1 MKRAKIVGPCIVAAL
16 VLSGPALA
24 QDKSILITLTG
35 QSMIRS
41 DIRATS
47 PDKVPAIASL
57 FKGDVK
63 FTNFEAAVAE
73 KGQSAGNWKGG
84 GFLSPPEGMDAL
96 MGFGVNLISTSN
108 NHSFDMGPAGL
119 QNTLK
124 EANARHLVH
133 AGTGNTMAE
142 AAAPAYLKTPNGTV
156 ALIAQASGMLQQGA
170 RAQDNGPGINEMRV
184 FTTDG
189 KPNEATTEL
198 PDGSINVAD
207 KEDSA
212 RILKNIREA
221 KAHADLVIVYE
232 HNHVLANRPFMETY
246 ADGLPDRLHPNQW
259 LVNWVHQEIDAGA
272 DIIVMHGAPVLHG
285 VQIYHGK
292 PIFYDLGNFIY
303 NLPPSLTTLDEPINW
318 ESAVAYVQFKG
329 KKLQSIN
336 LQPIVL
342 NNIGTGE
349 PDIHNSLLANEF
361 VATRGLPS
369 AAKGL
374 RATDI
379 LNRMAEISKPFGT
392 KIIINSDGTG
402 TIPLGGK

>member
-1 MKRAKIVGPCIVAAL
+1 MSAKLVGLSLAAAL
-16 VLSGPALA
+16 MMSGSALA
-24 QDKSILITLTG
+24 QDKSFLITLTG

-47 PDKVPAIASL
+47 PDAVPAIKSL

-73 KGQSAGNWKGG
+73 KGESTKKGG
-84 GFLSPPEGMDAL
+84 FFTPPEAMDAL
-96 MGFGVNLISTSN
+96 MAFGVNLISTSN

-124 EANARHLVH
+124 EAKARNLVH
-133 AGTGNTMAE
+133 AGTGNTLAE
-142 AAAPAYLKTPNGTV
+142 ASAPAYLKTPNGTV
-156 ALIAQASGMLQQGA
+156 ALIAQASGMQKVGA
-170 RAQDNGPGINEMRV
+170 RATANGPGVNEMRV

-212 RILKNIREA
+212 RILSSIREA

-246 ADGLPDRLHPNQW
+246 ANGLPERLHPDQW
-259 LVNWVHQEIDAGA
+259 LIDWTHKEIDAGA

-285 VQIYHGK
+285 IQIYHGK
-292 PIFYDLGNFIY
+292 PIFFDLGNFIY
-303 NLPPSLTTLDEPINW
+303 NLPPTMTTLDEPRNW
-318 ESAVAYVQFKG
+318 QSAVAYVQFKG
-329 KKLQSIN
+329 KKLQSVS

-342 NNIGTGE
+342 NNVGKGQ
-349 PDIHNSLLANEF
+349 PDIHAPRLANDF
-361 VATRGLPS
+361 VVTRGLPE
-369 AAKGL
+369 AAKGMQ
-374 RATDI
+374 AKDI
-379 LNRMAEISKPFGT
+379 LMRLADISKPFGT
-392 KIIINSDGTG
+392 KIAINSDGTG

>member
-1 MKRAKIVGPCIVAAL
+1 MSAKLVWLSLAAAL
-16 VLSGPALA
+16 MMSGSALA
-24 QDKSILITLTG
+24 QDKSITITLTG

-47 PDKVPAIASL
+47 PDAVPTIKSL

-73 KGQSAGNWKGG
+73 KGESTKKGG
-84 GFLSPPEGMDAL
+84 FFTPPEAMDAL
-96 MGFGVNLISTSN
+96 MAFGVNLISTSN

-124 EANARHLVH
+124 EATARKLVH

-142 AAAPAYLKTPNGTV
+142 ASAPAYLKTPNGTV
-156 ALIAQASGMLQQGA
+156 ALIAQASGMQKAAA
-170 RAQDNGPGINEMRV
+170 RATANGPGVNEMRV

-212 RILKNIREA
+212 RILNSIREA

-246 ADGLPDRLHPNQW
+246 ANGLPERLHPDKW
-259 LVNWVHQEIDAGA
+259 LIDWTHKEIDAGA

-303 NLPPSLTTLDEPINW
+303 NLPPTLTTLDEPINW
-318 ESAVAYVQFKG
+318 VSAVAYVQFKG
-329 KKLQSIN
+329 KKLQSVT

-342 NNIGTGE
+342 NNVGKGQ
-349 PDIHNSLLANEF
+349 PDIHDAEDDNQF
-361 VATRGLPS
+361 TATRGLPS
-369 AAKGL
+369 AAKGMQ
-374 RATDI
+374 ATDI
-379 LNRMAEISKPFGT
+379 LKRIADISKPFGT
-392 KIIINSDGTG
+392 KIAINADGTG

>member
-1 MKRAKIVGPCIVAAL
+1 M
-16 VLSGPALA
+16 
-24 QDKSILITLTG
+24 
-35 QSMIRS
+35 
-41 DIRATS
+41 
-47 PDKVPAIASL
+47 PAIKSL

-73 KGQSAGNWKGG
+73 KGESTKKGG
-84 GFLSPPEGMDAL
+84 FFTPPEAMDAL
-96 MGFGVNLISTSN
+96 MAFGVNLISTSN

-124 EANARHLVH
+124 EAKARNLVH
-133 AGTGNTMAE
+133 AGTGNTLAE
-142 AAAPAYLKTPNGTV
+142 ASAPAYLKTPNGTV
-156 ALIAQASGMLQQGA
+156 ALIAQASGMQKVGA
-170 RAQDNGPGINEMRV
+170 RATANGPGVNEMRV

-212 RILKNIREA
+212 RILSSIREA

-246 ADGLPDRLHPNQW
+246 ANGLPERLHPDQW
-259 LVNWVHQEIDAGA
+259 LIDWTHKEIDAGA

-303 NLPPSLTTLDEPINW
+303 NLPPTLTTLDEPINW
-318 ESAVAYVQFKG
+318 VSAVAYVQFKG
-329 KKLQSIN
+329 KKLQSVT

-342 NNIGTGE
+342 NNVGKGQ
-349 PDIHNSLLANEF
+349 PDIHDAEDDNQF
-361 VATRGLPS
+361 TATRGLPS
-369 AAKGL
+369 AAKGMQ
-374 RATDI
+374 ATDI
-379 LNRMAEISKPFGT
+379 LKRIADISKPFGT
-392 KIIINSDGTG
+392 KIAINSDGTG

>member
-1 MKRAKIVGPCIVAAL
+1 MSAKLVGLSLAAAL
-16 VLSGPALA
+16 MMSGSALA
-24 QDKSILITLTG
+24 QDKSFLITLTG

-47 PDKVPAIASL
+47 PDAVPAIKSL

-73 KGQSAGNWKGG
+73 KGESTKKGG
-84 GFLSPPEGMDAL
+84 FFTPPEAMDAL
-96 MGFGVNLISTSN
+96 MAFGVNLISTSN

-124 EANARHLVH
+124 EAKARNLVH
-133 AGTGNTMAE
+133 AGTGNTLAE
-142 AAAPAYLKTPNGTV
+142 ASAPAYLKTPNGTV
-156 ALIAQASGMLQQGA
+156 ALIAQASGMQKVGA
-170 RAQDNGPGINEMRV
+170 RATANGPGVNEMRV

-212 RILKNIREA
+212 RILSSIREA

-246 ADGLPDRLHPNQW
+246 ANGLPERLHPDQW
-259 LVNWVHQEIDAGA
+259 LIDWTHKEIDAGA

-303 NLPPSLTTLDEPINW
+303 NLPPTLTTLDEPINW
-318 ESAVAYVQFKG
+318 VSAVAYVQFKG
-329 KKLQSIN
+329 KKLQSVT

-342 NNIGTGE
+342 NNVGKGQ
-349 PDIHNSLLANEF
+349 PDIHDAEDDNQF
-361 VATRGLPS
+361 TATRGLPS
-369 AAKGL
+369 AAKGMQ
-374 RATDI
+374 ATDI
-379 LNRMAEISKPFGT
+379 LKRIADISKPFGT
-392 KIIINSDGTG
+392 KIAINADGTG

>member
-1 MKRAKIVGPCIVAAL
+1 MA
-16 VLSGPALA
+16 
-24 QDKSILITLTG
+24 
-35 QSMIRS
+35 
-41 DIRATS
+41 
-47 PDKVPAIASL
+47 
-57 FKGDVK
+57 
-63 FTNFEAAVAE
+63 
-73 KGQSAGNWKGG
+73 
-84 GFLSPPEGMDAL
+84 
-96 MGFGVNLISTSN
+96 FGVNLISTSN

-124 EANARHLVH
+124 EATARKLVH

-142 AAAPAYLKTPNGTV
+142 ASAPAYLKTPNGTV
-156 ALIAQASGMLQQGA
+156 ALIAQASGMQKAAA
-170 RAQDNGPGINEMRV
+170 RATANGPGVNEMRV

-212 RILKNIREA
+212 RILNSIREA

-246 ADGLPDRLHPNQW
+246 ANGLPERLHPDKW
-259 LVNWVHQEIDAGA
+259 LIDWTHKEIDAGA

-303 NLPPSLTTLDEPINW
+303 NLPPTLTTLDEPINW
-318 ESAVAYVQFKG
+318 VSAVAYVQFKG
-329 KKLQSIN
+329 KKLQSVT

-342 NNIGTGE
+342 NNVGKGQ
-349 PDIHNSLLANEF
+349 PDIHDAEDDNQF
-361 VATRGLPS
+361 TATRGLPS
-369 AAKGL
+369 AAKGMQ
-374 RATDI
+374 ATDI
-379 LNRMAEISKPFGT
+379 LKRIADISKPFGT
-392 KIIINSDGTG
+392 KIAINADGTG

>member
-1 MKRAKIVGPCIVAAL
+1 MSAKLVGLSLAAAL
-16 VLSGPALA
+16 MMSGSALA
-24 QDKSILITLTG
+24 QDKSFLITLTG

-47 PDKVPAIASL
+47 PDAVPAIKSL

-73 KGQSAGNWKGG
+73 KGESTKKGG
-84 GFLSPPEGMDAL
+84 FFTPPEAMDAL
-96 MGFGVNLISTSN
+96 MAFGVNLISTSN

-124 EANARHLVH
+124 EAKARKLVH
-133 AGTGNTMAE
+133 AGTGNTLAE
-142 AAAPAYLKTPNGTV
+142 ASAPAYLKTPNGTV
-156 ALIAQASGMLQQGA
+156 ALIAQASGMQKAAA
-170 RAQDNGPGINEMRV
+170 RATANGPGVNEMRV

-212 RILKNIREA
+212 RILSSIREA

-246 ADGLPDRLHPNQW
+246 ANGLPERLHPDQW
-259 LVNWVHQEIDAGA
+259 LIDWTHKEIDAGA

-303 NLPPSLTTLDEPINW
+303 NLPPTLTTLDEPINW
-318 ESAVAYVQFKG
+318 VSAVAYVQFKG
-329 KKLQSIN
+329 KKLQSVT

-342 NNIGTGE
+342 NNVGKGQ
-349 PDIHNSLLANEF
+349 PDIHDAEDDNQF
-361 VATRGLPS
+361 TATRGLPS
-369 AAKGL
+369 AAKGMQ
-374 RATDI
+374 ATDI
-379 LNRMAEISKPFGT
+379 LKRIADISKPFGT
-392 KIIINSDGTG
+392 KIAINADGTG

>member
-1 MKRAKIVGPCIVAAL
+1 MSAKLVWLSLAAAL
-16 VLSGPALA
+16 MMSGSALA
-24 QDKSILITLTG
+24 QDKSITITLTG

-47 PDKVPAIASL
+47 PDAVPTIKSL
-57 FKGDVK
+57 LKGDVK
-63 FTNFEAAVAE
+63 FTNFEAAVVE
-73 KGQSAGNWKGG
+73 KGESTKKGG
-84 GFLSPPEGMDAL
+84 FFTPPEAMDAL
-96 MGFGVNLISTSN
+96 MAFGVNLISTSN

-124 EANARHLVH
+124 EATARKLVH

-142 AAAPAYLKTPNGTV
+142 ASAPAYLKTPNGTV
-156 ALIAQASGMLQQGA
+156 ALIAQASGMQKAAA
-170 RAQDNGPGINEMRV
+170 RATANGPGVNEMRV

-212 RILKNIREA
+212 RILNSIREA

-246 ADGLPDRLHPNQW
+246 ANGLPERLHPDKW
-259 LVNWVHQEIDAGA
+259 LIDWTHKEIDAGA

-303 NLPPSLTTLDEPINW
+303 NLPPTLTTLDEPINW
-318 ESAVAYVQFKG
+318 VSAVAYVQFKG
-329 KKLQSIN
+329 KKLQSVT

-342 NNIGTGE
+342 NNVGKGQ
-349 PDIHNSLLANEF
+349 PDIHDAEDDNQF
-361 VATRGLPS
+361 TATRGLPS
-369 AAKGL
+369 AAKGMQ
-374 RATDI
+374 ATDI
-379 LNRMAEISKPFGT
+379 LKRIADISKPFGT
-392 KIIINSDGTG
+392 KIAINADGTG

>member
-1 MKRAKIVGPCIVAAL
+1 MSAKLVWLSLAAAL
-16 VLSGPALA
+16 MMSGSALA
-24 QDKSILITLTG
+24 QDKSITITLTG

-47 PDKVPAIASL
+47 PDAVPTIKSL

-73 KGQSAGNWKGG
+73 KGESTKKGG
-84 GFLSPPEGMDAL
+84 FFTPPEAMDAL
-96 MGFGVNLISTSN
+96 MAFGVNLISTSN

-124 EANARHLVH
+124 EATARKLVH

-142 AAAPAYLKTPNGTV
+142 ASAPAYLKTPNGTV
-156 ALIAQASGMLQQGA
+156 ALIAQASGMQKAAA
-170 RAQDNGPGINEMRV
+170 RATANGPGVNEMRV

-207 KEDSA
+207 NEDSA
-212 RILKNIREA
+212 RILNSIREA

-246 ADGLPDRLHPNQW
+246 ANGLPERLHPDQW
-259 LVNWVHQEIDAGA
+259 LIDWTHKEIDAGA

-303 NLPPSLTTLDEPINW
+303 NLPPTLTTLDEPINW
-318 ESAVAYVQFKG
+318 VSAVAYVQFKG
-329 KKLQSIN
+329 KKLQSVT

-342 NNIGTGE
+342 NNVGKGQ
-349 PDIHNSLLANEF
+349 PDIHDAEDDNQF
-361 VATRGLPS
+361 TATRGLPS
-369 AAKGL
+369 AAKGMQ
-374 RATDI
+374 ATDI
-379 LNRMAEISKPFGT
+379 LKRIADISKPFGT
-392 KIIINSDGTG
+392 KIAINADGTG

>member
-1 MKRAKIVGPCIVAAL
+1 MSAKLVGLSLAVAL
-16 VLSGPALA
+16 MMSGSALA
-24 QDKSILITLTG
+24 QDKSFLITLTG

-47 PDKVPAIASL
+47 PDAVPTIKSL

-73 KGQSAGNWKGG
+73 KGESTKGG
-84 GFLSPPEGMDAL
+84 GFFTPPEAMDAL
-96 MGFGVNLISTSN
+96 MAFGVNLISTSN

-124 EANARHLVH
+124 EAKARNLVH

-142 AAAPAYLKTPNGTV
+142 ASAPAYLKTPNGTV
-156 ALIAQASGMLQQGA
+156 ALIAQASGMQKVGA
-170 RAQDNGPGINEMRV
+170 RATANGPGVNEMRV

-198 PDGSINVAD
+198 PDGSVNVAD

-212 RILKNIREA
+212 RILNSIREA
-221 KAHADLVIVYE
+221 KAHSDLVIVYE

-246 ADGLPDRLHPNQW
+246 ADGLADRLHPNDW
-259 LVNWVHQEIDAGA
+259 LVKWTHQEIDAGA

-285 VQIYHGK
+285 IQIYHGK

-303 NLPPSLTTLDEPINW
+303 NLPPTLTTLDEPINW
-318 ESAVAYVQFKG
+318 VSAVAYVQFKG
-329 KKLQSIN
+329 KKLQSVT

-342 NNIGTGE
+342 NNVGKGQ
-349 PDIHNSLLANEF
+349 PDIHDSEDDNQF
-361 VATRGLPS
+361 TATRGLPS
-369 AAKGL
+369 PATGVH
-374 RATDI
+374 ATDI
-379 LNRMAEISKPFGT
+379 LKRMAEISKPFGT
-392 KIIINSDGTG
+392 KIAINSDGTG
-402 TIPLGGK
+402 TIPLNGK

>member
-1 MKRAKIVGPCIVAAL
+1 MSAKLVGLSLAAAL
-16 VLSGPALA
+16 MMSGSALA
-24 QDKSILITLTG
+24 QDKSFLITLTG

-47 PDKVPAIASL
+47 PDAVPAIKSL

-73 KGQSAGNWKGG
+73 KGESTKKGG
-84 GFLSPPEGMDAL
+84 FFTPPEAMDAL
-96 MGFGVNLISTSN
+96 MAFGVNLISTSN

-124 EANARHLVH
+124 EAKARNLVH
-133 AGTGNTMAE
+133 TGTGNTLAE
-142 AAAPAYLKTPNGTV
+142 ASAPAYLKTPNGTV
-156 ALIAQASGMLQQGA
+156 ALIAQASGMQKVGA
-170 RAQDNGPGINEMRV
+170 RATANGPGVNEMRV

-212 RILKNIREA
+212 RILSSIREA

-246 ADGLPDRLHPNQW
+246 ANGLPERLHPDQW
-259 LVNWVHQEIDAGA
+259 LIDWTHKEIDAGA

-303 NLPPSLTTLDEPINW
+303 NLPPTLTTLDEPINW
-318 ESAVAYVQFKG
+318 VSAVAYVQFKG
-329 KKLQSIN
+329 KKLQSVT

-342 NNIGTGE
+342 NNVGKGQ
-349 PDIHNSLLANEF
+349 PDIHDAEDDNQF
-361 VATRGLPS
+361 TATRGLPS
-369 AAKGL
+369 AAKGMQ
-374 RATDI
+374 ATDI
-379 LNRMAEISKPFGT
+379 LKRIADISKPFGT
-392 KIIINSDGTG
+392 KIAINADGTG

>member
-1 MKRAKIVGPCIVAAL
+1 MSAKLVGLSLAAAL
-16 VLSGPALA
+16 MMSGSALA
-24 QDKSILITLTG
+24 QDKSITITLTG

-47 PDKVPAIASL
+47 PDAVPTIKSL
-57 FKGDVK
+57 LKGDVK
-63 FTNFEAAVAE
+63 FTNFEAAVVE
-73 KGQSAGNWKGG
+73 KGESTKKGG
-84 GFLSPPEGMDAL
+84 FFTPPEAMDAL
-96 MGFGVNLISTSN
+96 MAFGVNLISTSN

-124 EANARHLVH
+124 EATARKLVH

-142 AAAPAYLKTPNGTV
+142 ASAPAYLKTPNGTV
-156 ALIAQASGMLQQGA
+156 ALIAQASGMQKAAA
-170 RAQDNGPGINEMRV
+170 RATANGPGVNEMRV

-212 RILKNIREA
+212 RILNSIREA

-246 ADGLPDRLHPNQW
+246 ANGLPERLHPDKW
-259 LVNWVHQEIDAGA
+259 LIDWTHKEIDAGA

-303 NLPPSLTTLDEPINW
+303 NLPPTLTTLDEPINW
-318 ESAVAYVQFKG
+318 VSAVAYVQFKG
-329 KKLQSIN
+329 KKLQSVT

-342 NNIGTGE
+342 NNVGKGQ
-349 PDIHNSLLANEF
+349 PDIHDAEDDNQF
-361 VATRGLPS
+361 TATRGLPS
-369 AAKGL
+369 AAKGMQ
-374 RATDI
+374 ATDI
-379 LNRMAEISKPFGT
+379 LKRIADISKPFGT
-392 KIIINSDGTG
+392 KIAINADGTG

>member
-1 MKRAKIVGPCIVAAL
+1 MSAKLVGLSLAAAL
-16 VLSGPALA
+16 MMSGSALA
-24 QDKSILITLTG
+24 QDKSFLITLTG

-47 PDKVPAIASL
+47 PDAVPAIKSL

-73 KGQSAGNWKGG
+73 KGESTKKGG
-84 GFLSPPEGMDAL
+84 FFTPPEAMDAL
-96 MGFGVNLISTSN
+96 MAFGVNLISTSN

-124 EANARHLVH
+124 EAKARNLVH
-133 AGTGNTMAE
+133 AGTGNTLAE
-142 AAAPAYLKTPNGTV
+142 ASAPAYLKTPNGTV
-156 ALIAQASGMLQQGA
+156 ALIAQASGMQKVGA
-170 RAQDNGPGINEMRV
+170 RATANGPGVNEMRV

-212 RILKNIREA
+212 RILSSIREA

-246 ADGLPDRLHPNQW
+246 ANGLPERLHPDQW
-259 LVNWVHQEIDAGA
+259 LIDWTHKEIDAGA

-303 NLPPSLTTLDEPINW
+303 NLPPTLTTLDEPINW
-318 ESAVAYVQFKG
+318 VSAVAYVQFKG
-329 KKLQSIN
+329 KKLQSVT

-342 NNIGTGE
+342 NNVGKGQ
-349 PDIHNSLLANEF
+349 PDIHDAEDDNQF
-361 VATRGLPS
+361 TATRGLPS
-369 AAKGL
+369 AAKGMQ
-374 RATDI
+374 ATDI
-379 LNRMAEISKPFGT
+379 LKRIADISKPFGT
-392 KIIINSDGTG
+392 KIAINSDGTG

>member
-1 MKRAKIVGPCIVAAL
+1 MSAKLVWLSLAAAL
-16 VLSGPALA
+16 MMSGSALA
-24 QDKSILITLTG
+24 QDKSITITLTG

-47 PDKVPAIASL
+47 PDAVPTIKSL

-73 KGQSAGNWKGG
+73 KGESTKKGG
-84 GFLSPPEGMDAL
+84 FFTPPEAMDAL
-96 MGFGVNLISTSN
+96 MAFGVNLISTSN

-124 EANARHLVH
+124 EATARKLVH

-142 AAAPAYLKTPNGTV
+142 ASAPAYLKTPNGTV
-156 ALIAQASGMLQQGA
+156 ALIAQASGMQKAAA
-170 RAQDNGPGINEMRV
+170 RATANGPGVNEMRV

-198 PDGSINVAD
+198 PDGSINVAA

-212 RILKNIREA
+212 RILNSIREA

-246 ADGLPDRLHPNQW
+246 ANGLPERLHPDKW
-259 LVNWVHQEIDAGA
+259 LIDWTHKEIDAGA

-303 NLPPSLTTLDEPINW
+303 NLPPTLTTLDEPINW
-318 ESAVAYVQFKG
+318 VSAVAYVQFKG
-329 KKLQSIN
+329 KKLQSVT

-342 NNIGTGE
+342 NNVGKGQ
-349 PDIHNSLLANEF
+349 PDIHDAEDDNQF
-361 VATRGLPS
+361 TATRGLPS
-369 AAKGL
+369 AAKGMQ
-374 RATDI
+374 ATDI
-379 LNRMAEISKPFGT
+379 LKRIADISKPFGT
-392 KIIINSDGTG
+392 KIAINADGTG